1 MRMSH
6 IGVQFRLAIKDETSG
21 GRHMIPIGN
30 PVRIYLVTITA
41 LIGLLTAGIGVW
53 CLIDPR
59 SFAEVVGFPAHEHFV
74 HDVGA
79 FQVGLGVTLLL
90 ALVWSDAL
98 ATALA
103 GYIVANTVHAVNHIV
118 DLDLGGSALQAW
130 ALGGASV
137 LLVIA
142 FVLRLRQ
149 LGYVLGNVSVATEPL
164 LVPFVRQ
171 KTIRLTTFREDGTAG
186 TSPVS
191 IAVDRDRAYFRTYER
206 AIKARRIRR
215 NPNVE
220 FGSATMSGK
229 PIGPMLPAQVCLL
242 QRAEYR
248 QAARLLR
255 RKYPVLHGV
264 VVPLIHRVMRSKY
277 GRTVHAELIPS
288 PLSEHDAAA
297 EIVATIVDDRSA

>member
-6 IGVQFRLAIKDETSG
+6 IGVQFRLAIKDEPSG

-30 PVRIYLVTITA
+30 PARIYLVTMTA

-130 ALGGASV
+130 GLGGASV

-171 KTIRLTTFREDGTAG
+171 KTIRLTTFRKDGTAG

>member
-1 MRMSH
+1 M
-6 IGVQFRLAIKDETSG
+6 ITYGTP
-21 GRHMIPIGN
+21 GRAY
-30 PVRIYLVTITA
+30 VLTITA
-41 LIGLLTAGIGVW
+41 LIGLLTGGIGVW

-59 SFAEVVGFPAHEHFV
+59 CFAEVVGFPAHEHFV

-79 FQVGLGVTLLL
+79 FQVGFGVTLLL

-98 ATALA
+98 ATVLA
-103 GYIVANTVHAVNHIV
+103 GYVVANTVHTANHIV

-130 ALGGASV
+130 ALGAASV
-137 LLVIA
+137 LLIVA

-149 LGYVLGNVSVATEPL
+149 LGYVLGNVSVATDPR

-171 KTIRLTTFREDGTAG
+171 KTIRLTTFRKDGTAG

-191 IAVDRDRAYFRTYER
+191 IAVDGDRAYFRTYER

-215 NPNVE
+215 NPDVE

-229 PIGPMLPAQVCLL
+229 PVGPMLPAQTRLL
-242 QRAEYR
+242 EGAEYR

-264 VVPLIHRVMRSKY
+264 VVPSVHRLMRSKY
-277 GRTVHAELIPS
+277 GHTVHAELMLS
-288 PLSEHDAAA
+288 PLPDAAT
-297 EIVATIVDDRSA
+297 ELVGTVHDEGR